1 VDENMATW
9 PAMKLAA
16 AIRDGELTSSE
27 LLECYLD
34 RIDRLG
40 KEVNAVVTL
49 DVDRARATAA
59 AADEARTMGGVGGPL
74 HGLPVTIKDAIET
87 EGIRSTGG
95 AKELADHVPRH
106 DAPAVA
112 RLKAAGAIVFG
123 KTNCPTWS
131 ADVET
136 HNELFGA
143 TSNPWD
149 TSRTTGG
156 SSGGA
161 AAAVA
166 AGFTS
171 FELGTDIGGSVR
183 IPSHCCG
190 VFGLKPT
197 WGVVSQ
203 RGYLDHPA
211 GGTIDVDINVFG
223 PIARSIDDIDLLLSV
238 LAGPEPERAV
248 AWHLDLPAAEEH
260 SLADLNVGVWFDE
273 PSAVV
278 DREYRAMLGAV
289 ADQLADHGAR
299 VVDAHPEVDFGEQ
312 YGVFGHLVMEAMT
325 PSMGDGGAGNG
336 SGGGGVGGSHRDWLR
351 ADMRRQELRAVWRS
365 WFERHDLL
373 LCPAMGAPA
382 FEHHR
387 QGNIFER
394 MVDVNG
400 EQHSVLEL
408 ISWLGF
414 IGVLG
419 VPSVCVPIGRTDAN
433 LPVGMQIVA
442 PWYHERRAIRAAQLL
457 EHAGVIGGYEP
468 PPGF

>member
-1 VDENMATW
+1 VDEQMATW
-9 PAMKLAA
+9 PATKLAA
-16 AIRDGELTSSE
+16 AIRDGELTSRE
-27 LLECYLD
+27 LLDCYLD

-49 DVDRARATAA
+49 DVDRARAAA
-59 AADEARTMGGVGGPL
+59 TAADEAHTMGGVAGPL

-87 EGIRSTGG
+87 EGVRSTGG
-95 AKELADHVPRH
+95 APELSDHVPRH

-136 HNELFGA
+136 HNELFGF

-149 TSRTTGG
+149 LDRTTGG

-190 VFGLKPT
+190 VYGLKPT

-223 PIARSIDDIDLLLSV
+223 PIARSADDLDLLLSV

-260 SLADLNVGVWFDE
+260 SLADLNIGVWFDE

-299 VVDAHPEVDFGEQ
+299 VGDTRPDVDFGEQ

-325 PSMGDGGAGNG
+325 PSLGDGEEG
-336 SGGGGVGGSHRDWLR
+336 SGVGGSHRDWLR
-351 ADMRRQELRAVWRS
+351 ADVRRQELRAIWRS

-373 LCPAMGAPA
+373 LCPALGAPA
-382 FEHHR
+382 FPHHR
-387 QGNIFER
+387 AGNIFER
-394 MVDVNG
+394 MVDVDG

-408 ISWLGF
+408 IAWLGF

-419 VPSVCVPIGRTDAN
+419 VPSVCVPIGRTKAN

-457 EHAGVIGGYEP
+457 EQAGVIGGYEP
-468 PPGF
+468 PPGFE